1 MNKKVSR
8 IIAGSLSAMFVGQ
21 ALIFGDG
28 ASYSILYV
36 ETVMTVAIKWRCL
49 EQKENLCWRQL

>member
-8 IIAGSLSAMFVGQ
+8 IIAGSLSAIFVGQ

-28 ASYSILYV
+28 ASYSILHV
-36 ETVMTVAIKWRCL
+36 ETVMTVSIKWR
-49 EQKENLCWRQL
+49 

>member
-8 IIAGSLSAMFVGQ
+8 IIAGSLSAIFVEQ

-28 ASYSILYV
+28 ASYSILHV
-36 ETVMTVAIKWRCL
+36 ETVMTVSIKWRYL
-49 EQKENLCWRQL
+49 E